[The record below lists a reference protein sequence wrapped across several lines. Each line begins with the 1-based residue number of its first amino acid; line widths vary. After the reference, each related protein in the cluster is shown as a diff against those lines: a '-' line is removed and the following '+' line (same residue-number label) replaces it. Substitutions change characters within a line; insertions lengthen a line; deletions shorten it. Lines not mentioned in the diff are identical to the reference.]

1 MSKTKV
7 VSLIILI
14 VISMCLPCMAKQNE
28 ELKVIEKQETIAI
41 DKADIYK
48 NSIKNEIVSDK
59 VTYKLSNIKETKNN
73 EKLTKDK
80 EIVEELIVTT
90 NNKTEVL
97 NVFERD
103 KQISED
109 GYNGILKIQSDSLEI
124 VVNES
129 YKEQYKETIDKK
141 YNNVSQN
148 ELNEIPKEIQEK
160 GTIYYLITP
169 EWKVNT
175 TEKIGGVDVPLTYN
189 GIMHYEAIKT
199 RNVIKN
205 YKATVMYK
213 GTIEKEEIKS
223 ITYKLTYEEIP
234 SEADNTIAVPVIA
247 TTTSGI
253 IIFSGIIILR
263 RKNVKVY
270 NYTSNGSARLVKKQH
285 INKNNPMIDIT
296 ILRITSNKFKII
308 LSDSIYKELRNTNVT
323 IKYFD
328 RQFIYHI
335 EDKEFEINV

>member
-1 MSKTKV
+1 MSKIKII
-7 VSLIILI
+7 SLIMFI
-14 VISMCLPCMAKQNE
+14 VISISFPCGAKQNE
-28 ELKVIEKQETIAI
+28 ALKVIEKQETIAI
-41 DKADIYK
+41 EEANIYK

-97 NVFERD
+97 NAFESD

-109 GYNGILKIQSDSLEI
+109 GYNGILKIQNDSLEI
-124 VVNES
+124 SVNES
-129 YKEQYKETIDKK
+129 YKKQYKETIDKK
-141 YNNVSQN
+141 YTNVSQN
-148 ELNEIPKEIQEK
+148 ELNEIPKEIQEN
-160 GTIYYLITP
+160 GTTYYLITP

-175 TEKIGGVDVPLTYN
+175 TEKIGGADVPLTYN

-205 YKATVMYK
+205 YKATVIYK

-223 ITYKLTYEEIP
+223 ITYKLTYEEILQ
-234 SEADNTIAVPVIA
+234 EADNTIAVPIIA

-270 NYTSNGSARLVKKQH
+270 NYTSNGGARLVKKQH